1 LGPQKAELGASGTNR
16 LKRDK
21 ALNQFQASER
31 VKTLIKPFT
40 KTEQKRFLKV
50 AQTVSKIPEITEDAI
65 ADTVETV
72 INAQS
77 DKAVRELME
86 TIEEQEDALQD
97 EMWKLVYEFGLIDA
111 RRILSIIEARLAT
124 IKKVKEAVHQGAR
137 EVPNI
142 HNLISEDPWCA

>member
-1 LGPQKAELGASGTNR
+1 LGSQKVELGASERNR
-16 LKRDK
+16 LKREK

-77 DKAVRELME
+77 DKTVLELIE

-97 EMWKLVYEFGLIDA
+97 EMWRLVYEFGLIDA
-111 RRILSIIEARLAT
+111 RRILSIIEARLRQSR
-124 IKKVKEAVHQGAR
+124 K
-137 EVPNI
+137 
-142 HNLISEDPWCA
+142 